1 MKKCLSVI
9 LSVLMLLSVCA
20 VSVSAADECQHSY
33 VGSYIAPTC
42 VEDGYYL
49 YVCGNC
55 GDYYKETENAPAALG
70 HNFGEWYELD
80 KAECIYEGH
89 EQRDCLRCG
98 GSEIKTY
105 PILGHIDENANGKCD
120 RCNQPMKSET
130 TFAPF
135 DWLVAFFQAVIQ
147 FFKDIFA

>member
-20 VSVSAADECQHSY
+20 FSVSAEEECMHSY
-33 VGSYIAPTC
+33 TASYVAPTC
-42 VEDGYYL
+42 VEDGYLL
-49 YVCGNC
+49 YVCSKC
-55 GDYYKETENAPAALG
+55 GDYYKDTESASGALG
-70 HNFGEWYELD
+70 HNFGEWYEID

-89 EQRDCLRCG
+89 EQRKCSRCG
-98 GSEIKTY
+98 SSEIRTI
-105 PILGHIDENANGKCD
+105 PVLGHIDANSNGKCD
-120 RCNQPMKSET
+120 RCDQPMKSES

-135 DWLVAFFQAVIQ
+135 DWLIAFFQAVVQ